1 MTQPAVLLRYQVLNM
16 YRTLIKLSQTWT
28 SAVPSQNGIEKN
40 YILEETRRLFKL
52 NKNLTKPD
60 EIGEALREAE
70 ARLYMAQHYRNPYP
84 RPVNLPPRS
93 FAKREGRKLGSA
105 IDKRNQI
112 SKPIYVRSIDDT
124 KQ

>member
-1 MTQPAVLLRYQVLNM
+1 MAQSEMRSQVVKL
-16 YRTLIKLSQTWT
+16 YRTLVKLSKTWT
-28 SAVPSQNGIEKN
+28 ATNPVQTGVERN
-40 YILEETRRLFKL
+40 YIQDETRRLFKA
-52 NKNLTKPD
+52 NKDLKQSH
-60 EIGEALREAE
+60 EINEAIREAE
-70 ARLYMAQHYRNPYP
+70 ARLYMAQHYKNPYP

-93 FAKREGRKLGSA
+93 FAKREGKRLGSA

>member
-1 MTQPAVLLRYQVLNM
+1 MTQPVLLRYQVFNM
-16 YRTLIKLSQTWT
+16 YRTFIKLSQTWT
-28 SAVPSQNGIEKN
+28 ATVPSQNGIERN

-52 NKNLTKPD
+52 NKNLTEPD
-60 EIGEALREAE
+60 QIGEALREAE

-93 FAKREGRKLGSA
+93 YARREGKKLGSA
-105 IDKRNQI
+105 IEKRNQI